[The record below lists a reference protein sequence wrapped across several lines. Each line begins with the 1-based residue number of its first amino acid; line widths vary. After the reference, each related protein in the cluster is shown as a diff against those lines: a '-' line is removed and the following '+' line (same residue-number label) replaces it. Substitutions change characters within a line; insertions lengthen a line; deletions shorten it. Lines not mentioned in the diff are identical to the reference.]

1 MPFSIVR
8 SVGRGVG
15 ELAAASSPHPISVP
29 LESCASMK
37 ESFSSF
43 FFGVRDGGGGGW
55 GVGYLN
61 LIN

>member
-8 SVGRGVG
+8 SVGSGVG
-15 ELAAASSPHPISVP
+15 ELAASSSPHPISVP

-37 ESFSSF
+37 VFFFF